1 MGEYT
6 TDLVYI
12 VTDQMAVRPLLSGQL
27 TWLAQ
32 HGWKTGVICGG
43 EDRGPSNGGQAQMHI
58 VKMRRPISVLSD
70 MAALWRLVRVLRELR
85 PTIVNAGTTKAGLLG
100 MLASWFAG
108 VPVRVYCLR
117 GLRLETTRGLKRAL
131 LTLTEKLACGCA
143 HRVICVSHSLR
154 QKTLQL
160 ALADA
165 EKLVVLGSG
174 SSAGVDINRFEKS
187 PEQYRRAAELR
198 RCLNIPASAPVV
210 GFIGRLTRDKGVV
223 DLIEAFKTVSI
234 ELPDARLLLVG
245 PFEEGDPVPAHTR
258 RDIATNPLIHH
269 VVEWVASTPEYL
281 HVMDLMA
288 LPTYREGFP
297 NVALEAAAAEKPM
310 VATRATGVVDAV
322 VDGVTGLLSP
332 VGDPRMLSENIVK
345 LLTQKELAKSMG
357 LAARRRVEV
366 EFSMERFSAG
376 LETFYLNL
384 CRERGL
390 SCRVKK
396 EIKLAGSKML
406 D

>member
-1 MGEYT
+1 
-6 TDLVYI
+6 
-12 VTDQMAVRPLLSGQL
+12 
-27 TWLAQ
+27 
-32 HGWKTGVICGG
+32 
-43 EDRGPSNGGQAQMHI
+43 
-58 VKMRRPISVLSD
+58 
-70 MAALWRLVRVLRELR
+70 
-85 PTIVNAGTTKAGLLG
+85 
-100 MLASWFAG
+100 
-108 VPVRVYCLR
+108 
-117 GLRLETTRGLKRAL
+117 
-131 LTLTEKLACGCA
+131 
-143 HRVICVSHSLR
+143 
-154 QKTLQL
+154 
-160 ALADA
+160 
-165 EKLVVLGSG
+165 
-174 SSAGVDINRFEKS
+174 
-187 PEQYRRAAELR
+187 
-198 RCLNIPASAPVV
+198 
-210 GFIGRLTRDKGVV
+210 
-223 DLIEAFKTVSI
+223 
-234 ELPDARLLLVG
+234 
-245 PFEEGDPVPAHTR
+245 
-258 RDIATNPLIHH
+258 LIHH
-269 VVEWVASTPEYL
+269 VVEWVASTTEYL

-332 VGDPRMLSENIVK
+332 VGDPRMLSVNIVK

-376 LETFYLNL
+376 LESFYLNL